1 MSVPTGA
8 GNYPPGVTDSDPHF
22 ESDPCEHP
30 TVRGGY
36 CEDCGEL
43 MDEDAAAEAA
53 WDRMMEDGETFR
65 GSEAAAY
72 NAEQQAKIQRELKR

>member
-8 GNYPPGVTDSDPHF
+8 GNYPPGVTDN
-22 ESDPCEHP
+22 DPCGHSV
-30 TVRGGY
+30 VRGGY
-36 CEDCGEL
+36 CEHCGEL

>member
-1 MSVPTGA
+1 
-8 GNYPPGVTDSDPHF
+8 
-22 ESDPCEHP
+22 
-30 TVRGGY
+30 
-36 CEDCGEL
+36 

>member
-8 GNYPPGVTDSDPHF
+8 GNYPPGVTDNDPWF
-22 ESDPCEHP
+22 ADESCGHSV
-30 TVRGGY
+30 VRGGY
-36 CEDCGEL
+36 CEHCGEL